1 MHPDVNSPA
10 GSEASVV
17 FTKGGGTGDLQLPD
31 AGLLF
36 FRKCWVFSGRPGGGE
51 ETTRIMSPGHQLKL
65 TRARV
70 LRQLCGLHLII
81 SVHLTAS
88 CSSISL
94 SLYWL
99 RSISTRAISTRVK
112 RFLWAVG
119 TSLCGSTQR
128 RLVSH
133 RRTLGRGRTH
143 APSCKI
149 LTSSSSLFLFF
160 MSSTSSRTLEEI
172 LYQLSV
178 LLQVAQ
184 CCRLTFS
191 VPPPAL
197 CSCPPAWSWPAG
209 LPPAPPQTSPSRRS
223 VRPPSRSNLC
233 SLRSGRSCGDRNE
246 GRMWQVDALTVKAE
260 IKHILCLKQL

>member
-36 FRKCWVFSGRPGGGE
+36 FCKCWVFSGCPGGGE

-65 TRARV
+65 SRARV
-70 LRQLCGLHLII
+70 LRQLHLII

-133 RRTLGRGRTH
+133 RRTLGRGRAH

-172 LYQLSV
+172 LYQLTVLLHLARAADLLFQFLLQLSV
-178 LLQVAQ
+178 LVLQLGLGLQDCLQLPLKHLLLAGQFVHLQ
-184 CCRLTFS
+184 DQIFVHYVQG
-191 VPPPAL
+191 VPAETEMR
-197 CSCPPAWSWPAG
+197 AEY
-209 LPPAPPQTSPSRRS
+209 
-223 VRPPSRSNLC
+223 
-233 SLRSGRSCGDRNE
+233 GRC
-246 GRMWQVDALTVKAE
+246 T
-260 IKHILCLKQL
+260 C